1 MSEYNLYDVVLELN
15 SLSKLKDGFP
25 IIYNTEKGKQK
36 VDELKEKDGIAI
48 TAIGNSNQGK
58 SFILS
63 RISEIEI
70 PSSHSVN
77 TKGLSIIFPDNL
89 SKNDS
94 NKRYIILD
102 TEGSQ
107 NAITISE
114 EDREVIYGLKE
125 LEKIEKIEETSR
137 DKQMTE
143 NFLQGFALDSA
154 QVVIAVVGQ
163 LTFQDQK
170 FLNRIKDVC
179 KNKNLFIVHNLMFLE
194 KKEEVENHIKDVIES
209 SLFFNLEKQNMI
221 VFTNSENKE
230 EKKEKEENEK
240 KEKEENEK
248 DTVNRIIYVE
258 SSNSGKKE
266 SHIIHLILAKEGS
279 EAGDYYNKSTI
290 SYLRE
295 SVIAIPKQKK
305 FDILE
310 KFKKYL
316 YSTSSEYF
324 DFVTLKKNEL
334 ENKNE
339 NEKGKEKENVQ
350 ESEKEKKKEKEKEKD
365 QESEKEKENDKEEN
379 DKEKVQVIEKKNIIV
394 ENDNRIRVD
403 VPFNLNLKKCFTDE
417 IGITSYKG
425 LMTTPPFGYYKKD
438 DTFVIQIEYCG
449 KLEKN
454 YIVKK
459 NILNGQYKFTI
470 IGKTVEN
477 KTKGIIGNVEEG
489 NFILSFSVGL
499 DFITIKSNNYKEK
512 NNEKDGVLN
521 IIYEISDV
529 KNDDNEQNLG
539 DDDDWDNDDISK
551 PEKN

>member
-36 VDELKEKDGIAI
+36 VDELKKKDGIAI

-63 RISEIEI
+63 RISEIVI

-102 TEGSQ
+102 TEGYK

-194 KKEEVENHIKDVIES
+194 KIEDVKNHIKDVILS
-209 SLFFNLEKQNMI
+209 SLFFNLVNHDMI
-221 VFTNSENKE
+221 VFSKSGKTEKKNENDENEQKKKE
-230 EKKEKEENEK
+230 EK
-240 KEKEENEK
+240 
-248 DTVNRIIYVE
+248 DTENRIIYVE
-258 SSNSGKKE
+258 SNNSGKKE
-266 SHIIHLILAKEGS
+266 THIIHLILAKEGTQ
-279 EAGDYYNKSTI
+279 AGDYYNKSTI

-295 SVIAIPKQKK
+295 NVMAIPKQQK
-305 FDILE
+305 FDVFE

-316 YSTSSEYF
+316 YNCSSEYF
-324 DFVTLKKNEL
+324 DFSSLNTN
-334 ENKNE
+334 
-339 NEKGKEKENVQ
+339 
-350 ESEKEKKKEKEKEKD
+350 ESEKE
-365 QESEKEKENDKEEN
+365 
-379 DKEKVQVIEKKNIIV
+379 VQMIEKK
-394 ENDNRIRVD
+394 
-403 VPFNLNLKKCFTDE
+403 
-417 IGITSYKG
+417 
-425 LMTTPPFGYYKKD
+425 
-438 DTFVIQIEYCG
+438 
-449 KLEKN
+449 
-454 YIVKK
+454 
-459 NILNGQYKFTI
+459 IL
-470 IGKTVEN
+470 
-477 KTKGIIGNVEEG
+477 
-489 NFILSFSVGL
+489 
-499 DFITIKSNNYKEK
+499 
-512 NNEKDGVLN
+512 
-521 IIYEISDV
+521 
-529 KNDDNEQNLG
+529 
-539 DDDDWDNDDISK
+539 
-551 PEKN
+551 

>member
-1 MSEYNLYDVVLELN
+1 MSEYNLYDVILELK
-15 SLSKLKDGFP
+15 SLSKLKEGFP
-25 IIYNTEKGKQK
+25 IIYNTERGKKK
-36 VDELKEKDGIAI
+36 VDESKDKDGIVI

-63 RISEIEI
+63 RISELDI
-70 PSSHSVN
+70 PSGHSIS
-77 TKGLSIIFPDNL
+77 TKGLSIIFPENL
-89 SKNDS
+89 SKKDS
-94 NKRYIILD
+94 NKRFIILD

-107 NAITISE
+107 NAIKVE
-114 EDREVIYGLKE
+114 EEERNKIYKLNE
-125 LEKIEKIEETSR
+125 LEKIEKIEEASR
-137 DKQMTE
+137 DRQMTE
-143 NFLQGFALDSA
+143 NFLQGFALDSSHI
-154 QVVIAVVGQ
+154 VIAVVGQ

-221 VFTNSENKE
+221 VFTNSANKE

-295 SVIAIPKQKK
+295 SVIAIPKQQK

-316 YSTSSEYF
+316 YNTSSEYF
-324 DFVTLKKNEL
+324 DFVTSKKNE
-334 ENKNE
+334 NDKKNE
-339 NEKGKEKENVQ
+339 NEKEKVQ
-350 ESEKEKKKEKEKEKD
+350 ESEKEKKD
-365 QESEKEKENDKEEN
+365 
-379 DKEKVQVIEKKNIIV
+379 DKEKVQVIEKENIII
-394 ENDNRIRVD
+394 ENDNIIRVD
-403 VPFNLNLKKCFTDE
+403 VTFDLNLKKCFTDE

-499 DFITIKSNNYKEK
+499 DFITIKSNNYKEQ

-529 KNDDNEQNLG
+529 KNDDGEQNLG

>member
-36 VDELKEKDGIAI
+36 VDELKKKDGIAI

-63 RISEIEI
+63 RISEIVI

-194 KKEEVENHIKDVIES
+194 KIEDVKNHIKDVILS
-209 SLFFNLEKQNMI
+209 SLFFNLVNHDMI
-221 VFTNSENKE
+221 VFSKSGKTEKKNENDENEQKKKE
-230 EKKEKEENEK
+230 EK
-240 KEKEENEK
+240 
-248 DTVNRIIYVE
+248 DTENRIIYVE
-258 SSNSGKKE
+258 SNNSGKKE
-266 SHIIHLILAKEGS
+266 THIIHLILAKEGTQ
-279 EAGDYYNKSTI
+279 AGDYYNKSTI

-295 SVIAIPKQKK
+295 NVMAIPKQQK
-305 FDILE
+305 FDVFE

-316 YSTSSEYF
+316 YNCSSEYF
-324 DFVTLKKNEL
+324 DFSSLNTN
-334 ENKNE
+334 
-339 NEKGKEKENVQ
+339 
-350 ESEKEKKKEKEKEKD
+350 ESEKE
-365 QESEKEKENDKEEN
+365 
-379 DKEKVQVIEKKNIIV
+379 VQMIEKKNIII
-394 ENDNRIRVD
+394 ENDNIIKVD
-403 VPFNLNLKKCFTDE
+403 VPFDLNLKKCYTDE

-438 DTFVIQIEYCG
+438 NHFVIQIEYCG
-449 KLEKN
+449 KLEKG

-470 IGKTVEN
+470 IGKTTEN
-477 KTKGIIGNVEEG
+477 KTKGIFGNVEEG
-489 NFILSFSVGL
+489 NFILTFSVGL
-499 DFITIKSNNYKEK
+499 DFITIKNNKYTEDNKI
-512 NNEKDGVLN
+512 KDGVLN
-521 IIYEISDV
+521 IIYEIS
-529 KNDDNEQNLG
+529 NEEDLG
-539 DDDDWDNDDISK
+539 GEEILGNDDDWDNDDVSK
-551 PEKN
+551 LE